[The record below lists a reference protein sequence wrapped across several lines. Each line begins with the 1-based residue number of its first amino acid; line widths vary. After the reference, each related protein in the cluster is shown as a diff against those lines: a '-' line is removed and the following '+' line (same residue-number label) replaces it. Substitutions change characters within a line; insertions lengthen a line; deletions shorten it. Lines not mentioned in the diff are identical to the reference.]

1 MKQKPDNSPGA
12 APSTLGPP
20 PSALG
25 PDSPPSALGPDSP
38 PSALGPDSPPSALI
52 DRYKRHTWPAA
63 ATYYEEPLV
72 IERGEGMHVFDDQG
86 NRYLDCFGGV
96 LTVSVGHA
104 NADVNRAI
112 HEQIDKVSHTSALYI
127 NKPATEL
134 AEEVARV
141 TPGALSRSFFTSS
154 GSEADETAILLARL
168 YTGRQ
173 EIIALRH
180 AYHGRTML
188 AISAAGHSTWR
199 HGGTHVAGIKH
210 AYAPYCYRCPFG
222 LTYPD
227 CGIRCATDL
236 EDLILTTTDG
246 QIAGMIAEPILGV
259 GGFIVPPKEYFGIV
273 KEIVN
278 RYGGIFIADEVQT
291 GWGRTG
297 DHWCGIEH
305 WEVEPDVIT
314 FAKGMA
320 NGSPIGCT
328 TTTDAIATAFPS
340 LTFATFG
347 GNPVTAAAS
356 VATIRYID
364 EHELPRNAAV
374 VGGYLRRKL
383 EELKDKYPII
393 GDVRGMGLMQA
404 IECVEDR
411 TTKAPAP
418 KAVLR
423 VFEET
428 KKRGVLIGKGGLFG
442 NVIRIGPPLIASESD
457 IDELAGALDAAFATV

>member
-1 MKQKPDNSPGA
+1 MTDIPETTD
-12 APSTLGPP
+12 
-20 PSALG
+20 
-25 PDSPPSALGPDSP
+25 
-38 PSALGPDSPPSALI
+38 LI
-52 DRYKRHTWPAA
+52 AEYKRHSWPAA
-63 ATYYEEPLV
+63 ATYYEQPLV
-72 IERGEGMHVFDDQG
+72 IERGEGMHVWDDKG
-86 NRYLDCFGGV
+86 TRYLDCFGGV

-104 NADVNRAI
+104 NPDVNRAV
-112 HEQIDKVSHTSALYI
+112 HEQVDKVTHTSTLYV
-127 NKPATEL
+127 NRPLTEL
-134 AEEVARV
+134 AGEVARV
-141 TPGALSRSFFTSS
+141 APGKLERSFFTNS

-222 LTYPD
+222 QSYPD
-227 CGIRCATDL
+227 CGVRCATDV

-246 QIAGMIAEPILGV
+246 KIAGMIAEPILGV
-259 GGFIVPPKEYFGIV
+259 GGFIVPPKEYFQIV
-273 KEIVN
+273 SDIVH

-297 DHWCGIEH
+297 DKWCGIEH
-305 WEVEPDVIT
+305 WDVEPDVMT

-320 NGSPIGCT
+320 NGMPVGCT
-328 TTTDAIATAFPS
+328 TTTDEIATAFPS
-340 LTFATFG
+340 LTFSTFG
-347 GNPVTAAAS
+347 GDPVTAAAA
-356 VATIRYID
+356 VATIRTIRD
-364 EHELPRNAAV
+364 NDLPRNATV
-374 VGGYLRRKL
+374 VGGYLREKL
-383 EELKDKYPII
+383 EALKEKYPVI

-411 TTKAPAP
+411 QTKVPAP

-428 KKRGVLIGKGGLFG
+428 RKRGVLIGKGGLFG
-442 NVIRIGPPLIASESD
+442 NVIRIGPPLIATKGD
-457 IDELAGALDAAFATV
+457 IDELAAALDAAFATV

>member
-1 MKQKPDNSPGA
+1 MTDLLDKTTADTHRT
-12 APSTLGPP
+12 TLEQ
-20 PSALG
+20 
-25 PDSPPSALGPDSP
+25 
-38 PSALGPDSPPSALI
+38 
-52 DRYKRHTWPAA
+52 YKAHSWPAA
-63 ATYYEEPLV
+63 ATLYEKPLV
-72 IERGEGMHVFDDQG
+72 IERGEGMHVWDEQG

-104 NADVNRAI
+104 NPDVNRAI
-112 HEQIDKVSHTSALYI
+112 HEQIDKVSHTPTLYI
-127 NKPATEL
+127 NKPAAEL
-134 AEEVARV
+134 GAEVARV
-141 TPGALSRSFFTSS
+141 TPGKLNRSFFTSS
-154 GSEADETAILLARL
+154 GSEADETAMLLARL

-188 AISAAGHSTWR
+188 SMSAAGHSTWR

-222 LTYPD
+222 ATPEN
-227 CGIRCATDL
+227 CGVRCATDV
-236 EDLILTTTDG
+236 EDLIQTTTDG
-246 QIAGMIAEPILGV
+246 KIAAFIAEPILGV
-259 GGFIVPPKEYFGIV
+259 GGFITPPKEYFRIV
-273 KEIVN
+273 ADITR

-297 DHWCGIEH
+297 EKWCGIEH
-305 WEVEPDVIT
+305 WDVEPDVMT

-320 NGSPIGCT
+320 NGTPIGCT
-328 TTTDAIATAFPS
+328 TTTDEIAQAFPG

-347 GNPVTAAAS
+347 GNPVTAAAA
-356 VATIRYID
+356 VATIRYMD
-364 EHELPRNAAV
+364 EHDLPRNAAV
-374 VGGYLRRKL
+374 VGAYLREKL
-383 EELKDKYPII
+383 EALKEKYPVI

-418 KAVLR
+418 QAVLK

-428 KKRGVLIGKGGLFG
+428 RRRGVLIGKGGLHG
-442 NVIRIGPPLIASESD
+442 NVIRLGPPLIATTSD
-457 IDELAGALDAAFATV
+457 IDELVAALDGAFATV